1 MTSLNR
7 SAESPLP
14 EERSV
19 EKPQTPTRTFARQE
33 SPLTSGLSRM
43 DRNDASFF
51 LERTPLRA
59 SCFSSSSPANGSF
72 CGQFVRPV
80 QGERNAPLYVRLKR
94 HREEDVPP
102 FLCLLQHR
110 GEGNAPAA
118 KQQKVRGEYEGAAKH
133 ESGLLLFRHV
143 GEPPVLLDEKPN
155 AGHKSQDAQ
164 TASAAPHGSPRCQT
178 TGKEELTP
186 AASGASTAQGD
197 IDTALLQ
204 RLRKYRVVPSGR
216 ASEDGHSKEESEHQ
230 SALSGTREGEKTAAK
245 RRAGAVQHVRLA
257 DGRKIRLLDVCPSE
271 TVGGTEDR
279 SDFTDDCDFEWY
291 RLAGPDD
298 AVHAAG
304 ERSSLFEFL
313 EEEGGALSAQ
323 AELIRKLIASG
334 TSANLADGPGADAVG
349 LIELEDVDEETG
361 EVLRGCGWSNA
372 CRSVDVFLGEFGDI
386 DDPDSDDPDAAELD
400 YPEDSD
406 DERERRFAARVR
418 HLIEDSEE
426 DRFSESSAFS
436 YDGE

>member
-1 MTSLNR
+1 MTSLKR
-7 SAESPLP
+7 SGEPPLP

-19 EKPQTPTRTFARQE
+19 EKPQTPTRTFALQE
-33 SPLTSGLSRM
+33 SPLTSVFSRM
-43 DRNDASFF
+43 DRNDASFA
-51 LERTPLRA
+51 LETSPLRA

-72 CGQFVRPV
+72 SGQFVRPG
-80 QGERNAPLYVRLKR
+80 QGERSAPLYVRLKR
-94 HREEDVPP
+94 RREEDVPP

-110 GEGNAPAA
+110 EEGDAPAA
-118 KQQKVRGEYEGAAKH
+118 KQQKVRGEYDRAAKP

-143 GEPPVLLDEKPN
+143 GEPPVLLDEKTKG
-155 AGHKSQDAQ
+155 GHKSQDAQ
-164 TASAAPHGSPRCQT
+164 TTSAAPRGSPRCQT
-178 TGKEELTP
+178 HGREALTP
-186 AASGASTAQGD
+186 AASGANTAQGD
-197 IDTALLQ
+197 NDAALLQ

-216 ASEDGHSKEESEHQ
+216 ASEGGHSEESEQQ
-230 SALSGTREGEKTAAK
+230 SAVSEAREGEKTAAK
-245 RRAGAVQHVRLA
+245 SRAGAVQHVRLA

-271 TVGGTEDR
+271 SVGGTEDL

-291 RLAGPDD
+291 RLASPDD

-323 AELIRKLIASG
+323 AELIRKLIAIG